1 MKRAVVGDVTLIEEE
16 PGIVTIDYGTA
27 IATAELVQDV
37 VDRSRED
44 WGDRRVAVLVKA
56 NSATD
61 LAKIGK
67 ILSAYDLSAF
77 TIASAI
83 LTPGK
88 LTQLIGNLFMQ
99 FQNSP
104 FPQRQFVDVV
114 EAREWLRQQISADQ
128 STQRACN

>member
-104 FPQRQFVDVV
+104 FPQRQFVDLE
-114 EAREWLRQQISADQ
+114 EARDWLRQQISADQ
-128 STQRACN
+128 SKQRACN